1 MKSWEARKEERKGG
15 RRERWQVGIKS
26 VNQTPKSPEILNKVV
41 KRGPYLGHMLH
52 HDIQEDR
59 YTSSY
64 LMYYCSRTLHP
75 LHSQDCKGLKI
86 KNKR

>member
-1 MKSWEARKEERKGG
+1 MGSKKGREEGREKGEMAG
-15 RRERWQVGIKS
+15 GHKVSKPK
-26 VNQTPKSPEILNKVV
+26 TPNSPEILNEVV

-86 KNKR
+86 TNKR